1 MGNECSTCA
10 CNDQKEI
17 DDSTALNLQK
27 REKQSML
34 QYEEKEYINKLIYN
48 TIYLKIYFIIIIKK
62 YKRNKIF
69 AKSNS

>member
-27 REKQSML
+27 REKQSIL
-34 QYEEKEYINKLIYN
+34 KYEEKEYIKKLLYNK
-48 TIYLKIYFIIIIKK
+48 YLFKNIVYYHYPKI
-62 YKRNKIF
+62 
-69 AKSNS
+69 

>member
-27 REKQSML
+27 REKQSIL

-48 TIYLKIYFIIIIKK
+48 TIYLKI
-62 YKRNKIF
+62 
-69 AKSNS
+69 

>member
-1 MGNECSTCA
+1 MKNLNIFKKINNKKMGNECSTCS

-48 TIYLKIYFIIIIKK
+48 TIYLKI
-62 YKRNKIF
+62 
-69 AKSNS
+69 